1 MVIKRRY
8 FDHNATTPLKKVARM
23 ALLESLE
30 IFGNPSSVHKE
41 GRAAKTLLQKARR
54 QIAENLK
61 TDPDHVV
68 FTSGASEAAM
78 TLLTPFYNM
87 GKAKVKFSHLYLG
100 ATEHPSVAEGGRFSK
115 ELISVIDVDQDG
127 LIQQDKLTSLLTVHD
142 KTKGLPLVAIQAA
155 NSETGVIQ
163 PLTEIAAIV
172 RDLGGTLI
180 VDLTQYVD
188 KNFVDIHQLGGD
200 FFILSAHKVG
210 GPKGIGAFVSCGNL
224 LMPHPLIIGGG
235 QEKGL
240 RGGTEAL
247 PLIAA
252 FGAAMT
258 DCFTQEEIKQLIY
271 LRNKLEAG
279 LQKISKNVDIFG
291 KRVQRLPNTTYFT
304 VKNIKAETMQ
314 IAFDLEGFSLSSG
327 SACSS
332 GKVKQSKVL
341 EAMGYHVP
349 NGAIRIS
356 LGRGTTSE
364 DIDDFLSFFSQ
375 IISRKKGEDSSSE
388 SYKN

>member
-1 MVIKRRY
+1 MVVKRRY
-8 FDHNATTPLKKVARM
+8 FDHNATTPLTKMARM

-30 IFGNPSSVHKE
+30 VFGNPSSVHAE
-41 GRAAKTLLQKARR
+41 GRAAKALLQKARR
-54 QIAENLK
+54 QIAERLN
-61 TDPDHVV
+61 TDPDHIV

-78 TLLTPFYNM
+78 TLLTPIYNM
-87 GKAKVKFSHLYLG
+87 GHSQIRFSHLYIG

-115 ELISVIDVDQDG
+115 DLISIVAVDQDG
-127 LIQQDKLTSLLTVHD
+127 LIQQDELTSLLTVHD
-142 KTKGLPLVAIQAA
+142 NTKGLPLVAIQAA

-163 PLTEIAAIV
+163 QIKEIASIV
-172 RDLGGTLI
+172 RDAGGILI

-188 KNFVDIHQLGGD
+188 KNFVDINQMGGD
-200 FFILSAHKVG
+200 FFILSAHKIG

-224 LMPHPLIIGGG
+224 LMPRPLIVGGG

-252 FGAAMT
+252 FGAAMAH
-258 DCFTQEEIKQLIY
+258 CFTQEEIKQLIY
-271 LRNKLEAG
+271 LRNKLEDG
-279 LQKISKNVDIFG
+279 LQKVSNDVEIFG

-304 VKNIKAETMQ
+304 VRNIKAETMQ
-314 IAFDLEGFSLSSG
+314 IWFDLAGFSVSAG

-332 GKVKQSKVL
+332 GKVKQSRVL

-349 NGAIRIS
+349 HGAIRIS
-356 LGRGTTSE
+356 TGRSTTSK
-364 DIDDFLSFFSQ
+364 DIDDFLLSFSQ
-375 IISRKKGEDSSSE
+375 LIRRS
-388 SYKN
+388 

>member
-61 TDPDHVV
+61 TDPDNVV

-78 TLLTPFYNM
+78 TLLTPFYTM
-87 GKAKVKFSHLYLG
+87 GNAKVQFSHLYLG
-100 ATEHPSVAEGGRFSK
+100 ATEHPCVAEGGRFAR
-115 ELISVIDVDQDG
+115 ELISVIAVDQDG
-127 LIQQDKLTSLLTVHD
+127 LIQQDKLASLLRAHD

-163 PLTEIAAIV
+163 PLKEIAAVV

-210 GPKGIGAFVSCGNL
+210 GPKGVGAFVSCGNL

-235 QEKGL
+235 QERGL

-252 FGAAMT
+252 FGAAMA
-258 DCFTQEEIKQLIY
+258 DCFTQEEIKHLIY
-271 LRNKLEAG
+271 LRGKLEDG
-279 LQKISKNVDIFG
+279 LQKISPDIEIFG
-291 KRVQRLPNTTYFT
+291 KRVQRLPNTTYFA

-314 IAFDLEGFSLSSG
+314 IAFDLEGFAVSAG

-356 LGRGTTSE
+356 IGRETTSE

-375 IISRKKGEDSSSE
+375 MINKKKG
-388 SYKN
+388 

>member
-1 MVIKRRY
+1 MVVRRRY
-8 FDHNATTPLKKVARM
+8 FDHNATTPLKKTARV
-23 ALLESLE
+23 ALLEALE
-30 IFGNPSSVHKE
+30 IFGNPSSVHAE
-41 GRAAKTLLQKARR
+41 GRAAKALLQKARR
-54 QIAENLK
+54 QIAKNLH
-61 TDPDHVV
+61 THPDHVV

-87 GKAKVKFSHLYLG
+87 GSSKVQFSHLYIG

-115 ELISVIDVDQDG
+115 ECISTVAVDQDG
-127 LIQQDKLTSLLTVHD
+127 LIQQDKLTSLLRVHD

-155 NSETGVIQ
+155 NGETGVIQ
-163 PLTEIAAIV
+163 QVKEIATIV
-172 RDLGGTLI
+172 RDSGGILI

-188 KNFVDIHQLGGD
+188 KSFVDINQMGGD
-200 FFILSAHKVG
+200 FFILSAHKIG
-210 GPKGIGAFVSCGNL
+210 GPKGVGAFVSCGNL
-224 LMPHPLIIGGG
+224 LMPHPLIVGGG

-252 FGAAMT
+252 FGAAMA
-258 DCFTQEEIKQLIY
+258 DCFTQEEIKQLMC
-271 LRNKLEAG
+271 LRNKLEDG
-279 LQKISKNVDIFG
+279 IQKMRSDVEIFG

-304 VKNIKAETMQ
+304 VCNIKAETLQ
-314 IAFDLEGFSLSSG
+314 IGFDLAGFSVSAG

-341 EAMGYHVP
+341 EAMGHHVP

-356 LGRGTTSE
+356 IGRCTTSK
-364 DIDDFLSFFSQ
+364 DIDDFLLFFSQ
-375 IISRKKGEDSSSE
+375 IISNR
-388 SYKN
+388 